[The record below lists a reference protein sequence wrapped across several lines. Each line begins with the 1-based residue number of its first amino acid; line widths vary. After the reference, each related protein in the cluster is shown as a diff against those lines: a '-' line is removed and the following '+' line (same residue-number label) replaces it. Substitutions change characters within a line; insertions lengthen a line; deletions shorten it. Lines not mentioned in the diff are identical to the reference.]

1 MSIQA
6 TTLNRHLWQQHKLFN
21 QPIGLS
27 ILMTQMGFA
36 AKILSREISLAAL
49 AGKLGLAGEKN
60 TTGDA
65 QKKLDVFSNE
75 VVIDAFSET
84 GLVAAIASEELD
96 QVQLIA
102 CGGDAQYILCIDPL
116 DGSSNTDTGSPV
128 GTIFGFY
135 RRHTTSYCSDEED
148 ALRQGA
154 DLIAAGYVLY
164 GASTVLVY
172 SCGGRVDGFTLD
184 PSVGEFLLSHP
195 NIQCPSDG
203 KIYSANLSY
212 YQEWL
217 PQIQTLVDY
226 LGDQKA
232 VDHDPYSMRYSGA
245 LVADVHRILLEGGLY
260 FYPSTRKRPNG
271 KLRLLYENAP
281 LAFVVEQAGGLAST
295 GKQRILD
302 IKADSIHQR
311 SPLVIGSASEVT
323 LYEHFLEG
331 GMPMQRKTA

>member
-1 MSIQA
+1 MSTQA
-6 TTLNRHLWQQHKLFN
+6 ITFNRHLWQQHKQFN

-36 AKILSREISLAAL
+36 AKILSREIGLAAL
-49 AGKLGLAGEKN
+49 AGKLGLVGEKN
-60 TTGDA
+60 ATGDT

-75 VVIDAFSET
+75 VVIDAFSDT

-96 QVQLIA
+96 QVQLIE

-116 DGSSNTDTGSPV
+116 DGSSNTDTGNAV

-135 RRHTTSYCSDEED
+135 RRHTTGYCGTEADV
-148 ALRQGA
+148 LRQGA
-154 DLIAAGYVLY
+154 DLITAGYILY
-164 GASTVLVY
+164 GASTILVY
-172 SCGGRVDGFTLD
+172 SCGGSVDGFTLD
-184 PSVGEFLLSHP
+184 PSVGEFMLSHP
-195 NIQCPSDG
+195 DIHCPTEG

-212 YQEWL
+212 YCEWR

-226 LGDQKA
+226 LGDSQST
-232 VDHDPYSMRYSGA
+232 HHPPYSMRYSGA

-260 FYPSTRKRPNG
+260 FYPSTHQQPDG

-311 SPLVIGSASEVT
+311 SPLVIGSASAVT
-323 LYEHFLEG
+323 LYEQFLQEG
-331 GMPMQRKTA
+331 APV